1 MRAPGFELMVEVCNR
16 RWSAFGYWTGEPVEH
31 VMATR
36 MTFRQEWMFEVVGGR
51 MCHPDAFHY
60 FSRALI
66 GGNRKRHDFS
76 QPKLAEAIVTCSAS
90 GSGVGYCCGLYS
102 VGRDEDRSRVLR

>member
-1 MRAPGFELMVEVCNR
+1 MVEVCNR
-16 RWSAFGYWTGEPVEH
+16 RLSAFAYWTGEPVEH
-31 VMATR
+31 VMAMR
-36 MTFRQEWMFEVVGGR
+36 MTFRQEWMLEVVGGR

-90 GSGVGYCCGLYS
+90 AFGSVTVTPMVECQPPTDLNARSKVGLEP
-102 VGRDEDRSRVLR
+102 RH